1 MVVPASGRSGRI
13 GVAVRAADVDVR
25 VGVTVGGD
33 TLAGTVNVV
42 VPLEPFR
49 FGTCVAASSLSLHVG
64 PDPVRGADVV

>member
-1 MVVPASGRSGRI
+1 VRVSDLSGRI

-25 VGVTVGGD
+25 VGVAVGGI
-33 TLAGTVNVV
+33 TLAGTVNAVD
-42 VPLEPFR
+42 PLEPFR